1 MSIGFNWFKKY
12 EIIHCVPDHLYDW
25 YELNYLDGNSTSH
38 SAGNVIKV
46 QNLIEKYSGKRIP
59 TISEEWINSV
69 DYELDLIEP
78 NEMVEICNKILSS
91 TEVDEV
97 GMRHRIERFKKLSEE
112 GYYLTYDID

>member
-12 EIIHCVPDHLYDW
+12 KIIHRAAPSFYDW
-25 YELNYLDGNSTSH
+25 YELKYLDGNSTSH

-59 TISEEWINSV
+59 SISGECINSV

-78 NEMVEICNKILSS
+78 NEMVEICTKILSS
-91 TEVDEV
+91 TDVDEV
-97 GMRHRIERFKKLSEE
+97 GMRHRIERFKKLSDE
-112 GYYLTYDID
+112 GSYLP